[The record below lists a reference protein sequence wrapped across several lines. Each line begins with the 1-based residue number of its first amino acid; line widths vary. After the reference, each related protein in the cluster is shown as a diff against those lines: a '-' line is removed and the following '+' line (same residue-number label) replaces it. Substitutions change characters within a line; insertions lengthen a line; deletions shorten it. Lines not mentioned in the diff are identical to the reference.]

1 MSSKQL
7 ELHEFVNKKN
17 IVNYLSFNFLI
28 LQGVKVTVFCFKNTL
43 NDIIPKVSLK
53 YYNNRYSSQKS
64 MGLILKIH
72 PKIHCTTIIQ
82 NDLLNSCDKSLMFYL
97 KNIDSRDGAIPPLL
111 MDKCKI
117 DLVSLLKGTNLKW
130 DL

>member
-1 MSSKQL
+1 MASKQL

-28 LQGVKVTVFCFKNTL
+28 LQGIKVTIFGFKNTL

-53 YYNNRYSSQKS
+53 SYNNRYSSQKA
-64 MGLILKIH
+64 MGLILKIN
-72 PKIHCTTIIQ
+72 PK
-82 NDLLNSCDKSLMFYL
+82 
-97 KNIDSRDGAIPPLL
+97 IPPLL

-117 DLVSLLKGTNLKW
+117 DLVSLLKGTNLK
-130 DL
+130 